1 MKIQSAQTGKLDALH
16 FAFAEIAEERFDA
29 PGGHFADHDRIVAG
43 MPDDNTDVCGVAF
56 VVFRTDE
63 NACATCLVIIKG
75 TVRFLRPILHP
86 RSATVGEREFPMGP
100 GSFFRLVAAV
110 FLPAVLWSQPTGVSS
125 QWDLKSTVDSV
136 SRHTS
141 RLRQILDELRAPEW
155 LAAGASSTYLQ
166 QLDSAKTQTTGVQ
179 NAAANLEREPE
190 KLSLALDTFLR
201 LQGLEMVLGSLVE
214 GTRKYQNPAL
224 ADLISGIAAEN
235 SSSRQ
240 QLRQYVVD
248 LAALKEEEYRIMD
261 QEAQRCRGVLT
272 HQARPAPAPV
282 KKKPEGK

>member
-1 MKIQSAQTGKLDALH
+1 
-16 FAFAEIAEERFDA
+16 
-29 PGGHFADHDRIVAG
+29 
-43 MPDDNTDVCGVAF
+43 
-56 VVFRTDE
+56 
-63 NACATCLVIIKG
+63 
-75 TVRFLRPILHP
+75 
-86 RSATVGEREFPMGP
+86 MGSR
-100 GSFFRLVAAV
+100 SFFRLVACV
-110 FLPAVLWSQPTGVSS
+110 FVPALLFSQGTGVSS
-125 QWDLKSTVDSV
+125 QWDLKTTVESV

-141 RLRQILDELRAPEW
+141 RLRQILDELRAKEW
-155 LAAGASSTYLQ
+155 VAAGASDTYVQ
-166 QLDSAKTQTTGVQ
+166 QLDSAKTQTAGVQ

-201 LQGLEMVLGSLVE
+201 LQGLETVLGSLVE

-261 QEAQRCRGVLT
+261 QEAQRCRGLLT
-272 HQARPAPAPV
+272 HQARPAAPAPA
-282 KKKPEGK
+282 KKKTEGK

>member
-1 MKIQSAQTGKLDALH
+1 
-16 FAFAEIAEERFDA
+16 
-29 PGGHFADHDRIVAG
+29 
-43 MPDDNTDVCGVAF
+43 
-56 VVFRTDE
+56 
-63 NACATCLVIIKG
+63 
-75 TVRFLRPILHP
+75 
-86 RSATVGEREFPMGP
+86 MGP
-100 GSFFRLVAAV
+100 GSFFRLVACV
-110 FLPAVLWSQPTGVSS
+110 FIPALLGAQTAGVSS
-125 QWDLKSTVDSV
+125 QWDLKTTVESV

-141 RLRQILDELRAPEW
+141 RLRQILDELRAKDW
-155 LAAGASSTYLQ
+155 VAAGASSTYVQ

-201 LQGLEMVLGSLVE
+201 LQGLEAVLSSLVE

-240 QLRQYVVD
+240 KLRQYVVD

-261 QEAQRCRGVLT
+261 QEAQRCRGLLT
-272 HQARPAPAPV
+272 QQPRPAAAPA
-282 KKKPEGK
+282 KKKTEGK